1 MSSRLLERSNLYY
14 ALLSPPLRP
23 LVLEASQ
30 RRLGGDAG
38 IGAHAARIAAAARPP
53 HAHIRPVTPAWII
66 VPHVSPRRLR
76 EQPTQVRADIVAAL
90 SAGRLLPAIT
100 NRPLAA

>member
-1 MSSRLLERSNLYY
+1 
-14 ALLSPPLRP
+14 
-23 LVLEASQ
+23 
-30 RRLGGDAG
+30 
-38 IGAHAARIAAAARPP
+38 
-53 HAHIRPVTPAWII
+53 